1 MLENFKGLGWWFALH
16 FFFLFYIFLELS
28 FNFKMPKES
37 PNLTGKWKILEHIL
51 VDPEIFQW
59 NLWML
64 WKKTEVKGQLP
75 EMCVLIW
82 QLCELRDDQVF
93 KNYFIWTDG

>member
-1 MLENFKGLGWWFALH
+1 M
-16 FFFLFYIFLELS
+16 S
-28 FNFKMPKES
+28 QSKEF
-37 PNLTGKWKILEHIL
+37 PNLTSKWKILEHIL
-51 VDPEIFQW
+51 VDPEIFRW

-64 WKKTEVKGQLP
+64 WKKTEVKEHLP

-93 KNYFIWTDG
+93 KNDFMWTDG